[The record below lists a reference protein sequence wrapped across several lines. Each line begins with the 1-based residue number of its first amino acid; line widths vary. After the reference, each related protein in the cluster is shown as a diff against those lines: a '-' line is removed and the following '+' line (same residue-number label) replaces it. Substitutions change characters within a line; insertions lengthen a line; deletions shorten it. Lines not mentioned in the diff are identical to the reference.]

1 MLAALIL
8 LAYSPVIAV
17 YDYCFFINREEWL
30 DGKGIG
36 TILVFFFQFYLTKC
50 AESRNN
56 LHFARRNILY
66 ARG

>member
-36 TILVFFFQFYLTKC
+36 TILVFFFNF
-50 AESRNN
+50 
-56 LHFARRNILY
+56 I
-66 ARG
+66 